1 MEKRESTLK
10 FYGGTIGPW
19 IPVLFMLA
27 GMLVSTVIGGGGLN
41 RLTMISFFA
50 LALGFLLAKDLY
62 APLLPAQKRQ
72 ESRGTGKILCAGY
85 TPAHCGAGTF

>member
-1 MEKRESTLK
+1 MFRREQKMEKRESTLK

-50 LALGFLLAKDLY
+50 LALGFLLQKTRNTMAKQ
-62 APLLPAQKRQ
+62 P
-72 ESRGTGKILCAGY
+72 
-85 TPAHCGAGTF
+85 